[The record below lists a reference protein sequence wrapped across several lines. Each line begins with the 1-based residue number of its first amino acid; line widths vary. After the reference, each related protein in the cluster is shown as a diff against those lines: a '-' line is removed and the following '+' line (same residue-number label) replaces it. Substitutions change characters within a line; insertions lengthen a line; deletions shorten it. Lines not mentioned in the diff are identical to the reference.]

1 MFRTSTD
8 TTMKKF
14 FIEFDK
20 DNDITCLIQKS
31 QLDRYQHLYPDIKYI
46 DIGRESF
53 YNLDEQFFNQF
64 YDSSFDELYVT
75 CSFNIAYNYGNV
87 IEIADKIKSKRK
99 FFYNCDGNH
108 ELMPQYN
115 FIQSFLIKI
124 YIFIVAKIYG

>member
-1 MFRTSTD
+1 MKILVFRTSTD

-75 CSFNIAYNYGNV
+75 CSFNIAYN
-87 IEIADKIKSKRK
+87 
-99 FFYNCDGNH
+99 
-108 ELMPQYN
+108 
-115 FIQSFLIKI
+115 
-124 YIFIVAKIYG
+124 